1 MEEQRRLLIV
11 EDDALVAGMMSIVL
25 GNAGFI
31 CDIAETEVAAV
42 ARYTSSVS
50 EGASYHAVIYDLVL
64 KDDCL
69 AGLKAFQKIKE
80 LNPDSKAILC
90 TGFANSP
97 ITQCFATFGFDK
109 FLEKPFSGKDLKG
122 AVIELVEDKF

>member
-1 MEEQRRLLIV
+1 MEEQRRLLII

-25 GNAGFI
+25 GKAGFV

-42 ARYTSSVS
+42 ARYSSNQTQGS
-50 EGASYHAVIYDLVL
+50 SYHEVIYDLVL

-80 LNPDSKAILC
+80 LNPQSKAILC
-90 TGFANSP
+90 TGFGNSP
-97 ITQCFATFGFDK
+97 VTQCFATFGFDK
-109 FLEKPFSGKDLKG
+109 VLEKPFSGKDLKSIV
-122 AVIELVEDKF
+122 AELVQNEV